1 VVRTRVG
8 YCGGTTPAPTYH
20 RLGDHSETVE
30 VDYDPRVLSYA
41 DLLDVFFASHS
52 PAYPAMSVQYRSAVF
67 YRTDDE
73 RAAAEAAIARAEA
86 ARGSIHT
93 AVEPYHAFHLAEGY
107 HQKHSLRGHADLMRE
122 FSRLFPGERGFVDS
136 TAAARVNGW
145 LSGCATTGQL
155 ERELGLTG
163 LTPSAQE
170 TLRAVAMP
178 GGRARIG
185 CSA

>member
-1 VVRTRVG
+1 MVRTRVG

-52 PAYPAMSVQYRSAVF
+52 PSYPPFSVQYRSAIF
-67 YRTDDE
+67 YRTEDE
-73 RAAAEAAIARAEA
+73 RTTAEAAIARARSE
-86 ARGSIHT
+86 RGSVFT
-93 AVEPYHAFHLAEGY
+93 AVEPFRAFHLAEDY
-107 HQKHSLRGHADLMRE
+107 HQKHTLRGHGDLMRE
-122 FSRLFPGERGFVDS
+122 FARLFPGERGFVDS

-145 LSGCATTGQL
+145 LSGCATAGQL
-155 ERELGLTG
+155 DRELGLTG
-163 LTPSAQE
+163 LGPSAQE
-170 TLRAVAMP
+170 TVRAVAMP